1 MIKLSKVGGLDLLF
15 FVLLTFSAPAF
26 SQHTL
31 QVEVTGIK
39 NDTGVIMLQLLNSRE
54 EVLVREKGII
64 IRGVSEISIKE
75 VPSGKY
81 GIRYFQ
87 DENGNG
93 VLDKNKL
100 GIPKEGYGFSN
111 NAYSLFGPKPFN
123 EWLFEITDDKEL
135 VLKIKY

>member
-1 MIKLSKVGGLDLLF
+1 MIKLSMAGRLDLLF
-15 FVLLTFSAPAF
+15 FGLLMFSAPVF
-26 SQHTL
+26 SQHTI

-39 NDTGVIMLQLLNSRE
+39 NDTGVVMLQLLNDRE
-54 EVLVREKGII
+54 EVVVQEKGTI

-81 GIRYFQ
+81 GIRYYQ

-93 VLDKNKL
+93 VLDRNKL

-111 NAYSLFGPKPFN
+111 NAYGLFGPKPFS